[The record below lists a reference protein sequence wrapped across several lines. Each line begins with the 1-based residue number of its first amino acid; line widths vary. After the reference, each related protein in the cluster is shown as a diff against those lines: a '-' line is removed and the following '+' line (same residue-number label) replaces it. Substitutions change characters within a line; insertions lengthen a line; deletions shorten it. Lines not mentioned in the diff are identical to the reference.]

1 MRENE
6 EQASG
11 EDFDLWKLDR
21 DAQEETHQA
30 EFALKR
36 VASLKHVPAALRRL
50 LEVVHPPLSTETTP
64 RWSTSSSGPRAA
76 GRERPGQKSSRA
88 ALSSVNTCSKYARVP
103 LRTSS
108 SLAPWRW
115 KSPTTMTFVLSPIG
129 TQVWACFDP
138 FEGPSRTCSSKP
150 NGGSIRLCQISSDLP
165 WGPLILGP
173 IFLLLAFRSKYL
185 VARVAS

>member
-36 VASLKHVPAALRRL
+36 VASLKHVRAALRRL
-50 LEVVHPPLSTETTP
+50 LDVLHPPFSTETAP

-108 SLAPWRW
+108 SHAPTPRQ
-115 KSPTTMTFVLSPIG
+115 SPTTTTLGLSPR
-129 TQVWACFDP
+129 
-138 FEGPSRTCSSKP
+138 RT
-150 NGGSIRLCQISSDLP
+150 
-165 WGPLILGP
+165 W
-173 IFLLLAFRSKYL
+173 
-185 VARVAS
+185 